1 MEIVLTGV
9 AKSYG
14 DQPALYPLD
23 LTVKEGEF
31 VTLLGPSGCGKTT
44 LLRIIAGF
52 VTPNQ
57 GRVYLGDT
65 DITDRPANRREVGLL
80 FQSYALFPH
89 MTVAQNVAFGLKVR
103 RLSKRRLAEQV
114 ERMLDLVSMSEYAG
128 RYPKQL
134 SGGQQQR
141 VALARIL
148 AIEPKVL
155 LLDEPLSALDRQLRI
170 QMQLELARLIAE
182 VGITTMFVTHDQ
194 EEALTMSDRIA
205 VMDRGTIAQY
215 DTPGEVYDHPS
226 SEFVASFIGRSNLI
240 KGQVVPGGAAGGA
253 QFRFGPHSLPLRAD
267 AARGAAGLADGAEPP
282 EAAGGRAA
290 TSGIGH
296 REGGTAGERTLLVRP
311 DHLELLPATATA
323 GLPGTVATFQDLGEA
338 FIYGVDVADGP
349 QLTVR
354 VPRGRSEGLLAVGT
368 PVRVA
373 LNEAAAEWLIPAPA
387 DSRVGAS

>member
-14 DQPALYPLD
+14 DHPALYPLD

-103 RLSKRRLAEQV
+103 RLSKRRTAEQV
-114 ERMLDLVSMSEYAG
+114 DRMLDLVSMSEYAD
-128 RYPKQL
+128 RYPRQL

-240 KGQVVPGGAAGGA
+240 KGQVVPAGAGGA
-253 QFRFGPHSLPLRAD
+253 QFRFGSHSLPLRAD
-267 AARGAAGLADGAEPP
+267 AVRRAVDVG
-282 EAAGGRAA
+282 EAAGG
-290 TSGIGH
+290 IGH
-296 REGGTAGERTLLVRP
+296 RTGGTAVERTLLVRP

-338 FIYGVDVADGP
+338 FIYGVDLAEGP

-354 VPRGRSEGLLAVGT
+354 VPRGRGEGLLAVGA
-368 PVRVA
+368 PVRVV
-373 LNEAAAEWLIPAPA
+373 LNEAAAEWLIPAP
-387 DSRVGAS
+387 VGAP